1 METSTVWWLL
11 TGVFVALE
19 LATGTFYLLM
29 LALGLAAG
37 AVAAHL
43 GFGATA
49 QLIMAALFGGG
60 CTLAWHRLRPQKKTD
75 DQTTN
80 QDVHLDIGATVNVE
94 TSNASQATSVM
105 HRGASWSA
113 RLVQQGL
120 QGSAHSGTLES
131 GLHRIVAVEGNTLVL
146 SKI

>member
-1 METSTVWWLL
+1 MDTSTVWWLL
-11 TGVFVALE
+11 TGTFVALE

-29 LALGLAAG
+29 LALGMAAG
-37 AVAAHL
+37 AVTAHL
-43 GFGATA
+43 GFGGTT
-49 QLIMAALFGGG
+49 QLFIAALLGGG
-60 CTLAWHRLRPQKKTD
+60 CTLAWHLRRPQKKAD

-94 TSNASQATSVM
+94 AWDALEATSVV
-105 HRGASWSA
+105 HRGALWSA
-113 RLVQQGL
+113 KPVHKGL
-120 QGSAHSGTLES
+120 QSTTPLGA